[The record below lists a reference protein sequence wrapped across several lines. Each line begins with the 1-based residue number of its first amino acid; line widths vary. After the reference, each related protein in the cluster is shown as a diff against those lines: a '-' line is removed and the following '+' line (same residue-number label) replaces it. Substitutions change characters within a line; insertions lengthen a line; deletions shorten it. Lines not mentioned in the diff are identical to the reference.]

1 MSVESEAIPTL
12 DSADGSVSALNGD
25 PNEKSDQKDIREVP
39 NLAAHDKS
47 ILDFEAK
54 YWKKTAVKERAIF
67 EELGI
72 SPLEY
77 YQRLSVLVK
86 SPAAA
91 QYAPHVVGKLL
102 EFRRARTRKP
112 MI

>member
-12 DSADGSVSALNGD
+12 DDAVTSGPEVSECQT
-25 PNEKSDQKDIREVP
+25 EKSDQKDIPE
-39 NLAAHDKS
+39 AAHFDARDKS

-54 YWKKTAVKERAIF
+54 YWKKTAVKERAIV

-86 SPAAA
+86 VPAAA
-91 QYAPHVVGKLL
+91 HYAPHVVGKLL